1 MGSGDGLSWI
11 NWTPAIAHTT
21 AARAIVQSETLYWY
35 LMGLDIA
42 LNLIVGL
49 FATGSNI
56 VTIIV
61 LKRMGFSDSTNVS
74 LTALAISDLGSAVTA
89 AMCAL
94 SIFLPNIPGAWFT
107 SEIFTVFA
115 SQPHLMFS
123 RISALLTTYISVER
137 YLCVWLPLKV
147 KHIITPKR
155 TFVAMVTLF
164 ALPFA
169 FNLHLSL
176 SFPVGWKFYPEKN
189 KTLLGLLPV
198 KSQFIVVLDRIRRTL
213 FSVPLPLMTSI
224 TVLFCTILLA
234 LELYKNKKWRDKNKA
249 AGKMANETSDAES
262 AAMKSKE
269 TRAIERVIAITTVFI
284 VSSIPSS
291 IHVMVVL
298 AVPDFSVYGAYS
310 RMYLLTG
317 LGYMLVDSLNCS
329 ANVIIYYRMSTKFK
343 HAIRILL
350 CNKAEQIK

>member
-1 MGSGDGLSWI
+1 
-11 NWTPAIAHTT
+11 
-21 AARAIVQSETLYWY
+21 
-35 LMGLDIA
+35 
-42 LNLIVGL
+42 
-49 FATGSNI
+49 
-56 VTIIV
+56 
-61 LKRMGFSDSTNVS
+61 
-74 LTALAISDLGSAVTA
+74 
-89 AMCAL
+89 MCAL

-198 KSQFIVVLDRIRRTL
+198 KSQFIVVIGQNQAD
-213 FSVPLPLMTSI
+213 SVL
-224 TVLFCTILLA
+224 
-234 LELYKNKKWRDKNKA
+234 
-249 AGKMANETSDAES
+249 S
-262 AAMKSKE
+262 AASSDDVNHRFVLHYSVSIGALQEQEM
-269 TRAIERVIAITTVFI
+269 ERQ
-284 VSSIPSS
+284 
-291 IHVMVVL
+291 
-298 AVPDFSVYGAYS
+298 
-310 RMYLLTG
+310 
-317 LGYMLVDSLNCS
+317 
-329 ANVIIYYRMSTKFK
+329 
-343 HAIRILL
+343 
-350 CNKAEQIK
+350 EQSCRQDGKRDLRRRVRSNEIQRNPGD